1 MTFVQVKDASSA
13 FCSQKPE
20 PVVRD
25 EVAEEARPHGLERKD
40 ERDPGGAMRHREL
53 AECQRD
59 GLGRLCLILAGIVV
73 AEPAAADAL
82 RRFVGAEKPVRDGKN
97 ML

>member
-1 MTFVQVKDASSA
+1 
-13 FCSQKPE
+13 
-20 PVVRD
+20 
-25 EVAEEARPHGLERKD
+25 
-40 ERDPGGAMRHREL
+40 
-53 AECQRD
+53 
-59 GLGRLCLILAGIVV
+59 LCLILAGIVV

>member
-1 MTFVQVKDASSA
+1 
-13 FCSQKPE
+13 
-20 PVVRD
+20 
-25 EVAEEARPHGLERKD
+25 
-40 ERDPGGAMRHREL
+40 MRHREL

-82 RRFVGAEKPVRDGKN
+82 RGFVGAEKPVRDGKN